1 MPRPKW
7 LQGLLLTG
15 ALVLTSLAA
24 ASPAHADFI
33 SANSTLKNDGILP
46 MIKVHQNLDHGCWG
60 EGAAPPS
67 RIEPG
72 EKLSWRAESC
82 DLSIGTGTEGEVWY
96 RPYGS
101 PDDVVYRFYW
111 DVPTIGT
118 NTAQNTGKPGCT
130 HSQSGP
136 GDGNNVYIDFTVAC
150 NASTIDNIPD
160 IWKLHPVIM
169 DPDGDG
175 LNKQEIDLNAMGAAV
190 GQKDIFVQFDWM
202 QDSTHNERFSTA
214 ALRRIIATYADNG
227 YFLHID
233 AGGQSPLDSTTGAT
247 WGTLSRARSVGYQA
261 QLGNATKNPSGTT
274 TYNWTAFDAIKNAAF
289 PATGRGEIFRYVL
302 AADLIGPAAIR
313 GITRGGDTDVIF
325 SLNSYADNADNEVAV
340 FMHEIGHSLGLG
352 HGGDNKNNFKPN
364 YFSAMNYLFDFE
376 GVTKNGVKTWDYSHG
391 GQDAL
396 NEVNPPG
403 LDESIGLGA
412 KGKGY
417 TTSHY
422 CPAKVVAGTAVPAA
436 RIPVPDA
443 GNSIDWDCDGV
454 PDAAG
459 TKVSA
464 DINLSDN
471 EPADTR
477 NALADHDDW
486 KALDITRGDIGRY
499 DQPAIEPPIETV
511 VDDLPP
517 ENSEVLP
524 VDTKAPVTTAE
535 ADPAPNAAGWNRT
548 DVTVTLK
555 ATDDVSGLART
566 EYSVDEGPWTVYAD
580 PIVLSTDAVHTVKY
594 RSTDRSLNTEEAK
607 SLTVKLDKTAPTV
620 TYTGAKETYGILET
634 VAITC
639 TAADN
644 LSGVDTTT
652 CKDISGPAY
661 DFDPAGNTFSATAT
675 DVAGNTGQ
683 ASSVTFKLVVTY
695 ADLCTLTKRFVTN
708 EGVAMSNA
716 MCAQLDAAKRAE
728 DGGNTTA
735 KTNAINAYLNQV
747 NAGVNG
753 DYLTAAHAA
762 ILKKLAAAL

>member
-1 MPRPKW
+1 MPRLKW

-15 ALVLTSLAA
+15 VLVLTSVVAA
-24 ASPAHADFI
+24 LPAYADFI

-46 MIKVHQNLDHGCWG
+46 MIKVFEKLDHGCWG
-60 EGAAPPS
+60 EGAAPPD
-67 RIEPG
+67 RVEPG
-72 EKLSWRAESC
+72 EKVSWRAESC

-96 RPYGS
+96 RPYGAS
-101 PDDVVYRFYW
+101 DDVVYRFYW
-111 DVPTIGT
+111 DVPTFGT
-118 NTAQNTGKPGCT
+118 NTAQNGGNPGCT

-150 NASTIDNIPD
+150 KASTIDNIPD
-160 IWKLHPVIM
+160 IWKLHPVVM

-202 QDSTHNERFSTA
+202 ADNTHNEQFSTA
-214 ALRRIIATYADNG
+214 ALRRIIATYNANG

-233 AGGQSPLDSTTGAT
+233 AGPQSPLDTTGAT
-247 WGTLSRARSVGYQA
+247 WGNLSRARAVGYQA
-261 QLGNATKNPSGTT
+261 QLGNVMINPSGGA

-302 AADLIGPAAIR
+302 AADRIGPAAVR
-313 GITRGGDTDVIF
+313 GLTRSGDTDVIF
-325 SLNSYADNADNEVAV
+325 SLNSMANDADNEVAV

-352 HGGDNKNNFKPN
+352 HGGDSKNNFKPN

-376 GVTKNGVKTWDYSHG
+376 GITKNGVTNWDYSHG
-391 GQDAL
+391 GQDPL

-412 KGKGY
+412 KGKGF
-417 TTSHY
+417 TTSHF
-422 CPAKVVAGTAVPAA
+422 CPDRVVAGVSIPAG

-443 GNSIDWDCDGV
+443 GNPIDWDCDGV
-454 PDAAG
+454 IAAPG

-464 DINLSDN
+464 DINLSNN
-471 EPADTR
+471 EPAGTL
-477 NALADHDDW
+477 NTLVDHDDW
-486 KALDITRGDIGRY
+486 KAIDITRGDIGRY
-499 DQPAIEPPIETV
+499 DQPAVEAPIVTE

-517 ENSEVLP
+517 EHAEVLP
-524 VDTKAPVTTAE
+524 VDTTPPVTTAE
-535 ADPAPNAAGWNRT
+535 SAPAPNAAGWNNT

-555 ATDDVSGLART
+555 PTDDISGLART
-566 EYSVDEGPWTVYAD
+566 EYSVDDGPWTVYTD
-580 PIVLSTDAVHTVKY
+580 PVVLSTDAVRTVKY

-634 VAITC
+634 VDITC

-708 EGVAMSNA
+708 EGVARANA
-716 MCAQLDAAKRAE
+716 MCAQLDAAERAE
-728 DGGNTTA
+728 DRGNVTA
-735 KTNAINAYLNQV
+735 KTNAVNAYLNQV
-747 NAGVNG
+747 SAAVSGH
-753 DYLTAAHAA
+753 YLTPAQAI